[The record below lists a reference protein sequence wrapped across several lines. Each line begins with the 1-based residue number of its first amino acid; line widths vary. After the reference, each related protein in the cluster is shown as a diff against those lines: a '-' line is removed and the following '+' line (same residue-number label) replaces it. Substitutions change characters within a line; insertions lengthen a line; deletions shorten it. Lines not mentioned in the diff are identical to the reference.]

1 MSLVSVLFAL
11 NALAG
16 WAQSAPAAPPGPLGK
31 LVDVGGY
38 RVHLYCLGS
47 GSPSVV
53 IAGAGYSFDWGLV
66 QPEVAKFTR
75 VCAYDH
81 SGIAWSEAGPP
92 DTCELRVSE
101 IHAALAAAEIGAP
114 FVLVGHSLGALVA
127 RLYAARHGGDVAGM
141 VIVDHAMT
149 LPSGM
154 APRAAAL
161 PDRNRGFEKL
171 PERDYELHKW
181 ANALPGAEDAMRRNL
196 EIAGA
201 CDADVKTAT
210 AAQAHPLGG
219 KPLIDVAASRPG
231 PLDLT
236 SLSSNSKQVIVA
248 GSGHFVM
255 IDRPELVIAAIL
267 EVVQAA
273 RGGGKVAN

>member
-181 ANALPGAEDAMRRNL
+181 ATRCQARRMQCGG
-196 EIAGA
+196 ISKSPAH
-201 CDADVKTAT
+201 AT
-210 AAQAHPLGG
+210 
-219 KPLIDVAASRPG
+219 R
-231 PLDLT
+231 
-236 SLSSNSKQVIVA
+236 
-248 GSGHFVM
+248 M
-255 IDRPELVIAAIL
+255 
-267 EVVQAA
+267 
-273 RGGGKVAN
+273 